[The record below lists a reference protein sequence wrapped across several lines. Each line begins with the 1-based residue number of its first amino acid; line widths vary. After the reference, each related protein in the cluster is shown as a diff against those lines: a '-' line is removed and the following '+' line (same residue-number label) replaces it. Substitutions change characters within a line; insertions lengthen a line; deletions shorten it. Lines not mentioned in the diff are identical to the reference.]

1 MMYICKKGSFIF
13 EKITIVTAKYVSLRK
28 MLEILQRR
36 QVCNIE
42 TIRSLVKCLRNFRYG
57 KDGSIREGDM
67 SAVLQFG
74 SFWQLCVRDVR
85 CGVIYPFVCRYIQ

>member
-57 KDGSIREGDM
+57 KDGSIREGIC
-67 SAVLQFG
+67 LQFYSLG
-74 SFWQLCVRDVR
+74 VSDSFV
-85 CGVIYPFVCRYIQ
+85 